1 MGKRFCYIKVKKS
14 SFLRKKHKC
23 VFLILCILSILIC
36 FIVKTNALIE
46 PKLLAISKQKT
57 NDALKLLTH
66 EVLQSIA
73 YDSEELIIY
82 HEDSMGDIVS
92 IEYDTKVLNTILEES
107 LSTIKDSL
115 EAAAAGEMDPLLK
128 EVFFEDGI
136 VYEVPI
142 GYLTGIA
149 FLQNVGYRIQIDL
162 PLFHY
167 VNGSLDIESEAYGI
181 NSSLISVYLNLIIK
195 AEVITSIY
203 VQEICF
209 EEKIPLIIQVVQG
222 DIPAYHINTKKD

>member
-1 MGKRFCYIKVKKS
+1 MTCMQKE
-14 SFLRKKHKC
+14 
-23 VFLILCILSILIC
+23 
-36 FIVKTNALIE
+36 KTL
-46 PKLLAISKQKT
+46 
-57 NDALKLLTH
+57 
-66 EVLQSIA
+66 
-73 YDSEELIIY
+73 
-82 HEDSMGDIVS
+82 
-92 IEYDTKVLNTILEES
+92 
-107 LSTIKDSL
+107 
-115 EAAAAGEMDPLLK
+115 LLK

-195 AEVITSIY
+195 
-203 VQEICF
+203 
-209 EEKIPLIIQVVQG
+209 
-222 DIPAYHINTKKD
+222 